1 MPAAKPGVII
11 YSLPVQARLGCA
23 ALLMHAA
30 GFSQKPLQLFA
41 EVLLKVSLFPLVADL
56 WVHSGKALLGTIE
69 GVDQQHQSPGTVQL
83 AGAALSLSSLT
94 GL

>member
-23 ALLMHAA
+23 ALLMDAA

-41 EVLLKVSLFPLVADL
+41 EVLLKVSLFPLADL